1 MNLGDIF
8 EKDYYFEFE
17 PRKNYET
24 GKVANKL
31 PRGTDEP
38 LRFTIEEMYLLRQ
51 FFEEYGS
58 DASFDELYEFNED
71 LYLDNAEILLDI
83 ICSILNTVYS
93 EEEMML
99 MDNISLDDYTVIW
112 PESLINDVLDDNLLD
127 WKAIEK
133 AENDMDEDDSN
144 LDTLSTTSNIGD
156 TIMATKDTVLETM
169 KKAGTPLN
177 AGKIAELSGLD
188 RKEVDKAMKELKAE
202 GAIVSPVRCKWE
214 PAQK

>member
-24 GKVANKL
+24 GKVAHKL
-31 PRGTDEP
+31 PRGTNEP
-38 LRFTIEEMYLLRQ
+38 LRFTIEEMYL
-51 FFEEYGS
+51 
-58 DASFDELYEFNED
+58 LYEFNED

-83 ICSILNTVYS
+83 ICSRLNTVYL

-112 PESLINDVLDDNLLD
+112 PESLINDVLDDDLLD
-127 WKAIEK
+127 WKAIKE
-133 AENDMDEDDSN
+133 AENDTDEDESN
-144 LDTLSTTSNIGD
+144 LDTLSTTLNIGD

-169 KKAGTPLN
+169 KQAGTPLN